1 MSYENFITKLLNIK
15 PSEVLS
21 VAASSKKDD
30 TIILKVRL
38 KIKNSSCPICSIA
51 SKTHGYYKREL
62 IHSTLVNRK
71 CIIVYEQRR
80 FKCPECSST
89 FSEPNPF
96 IDSSERITYETK
108 INVLNDL
115 KQTESTYA
123 SVAKKYNLSATKV
136 TRIFDKHVNIERKTL
151 PMVLSIDEHY
161 FPNSDYDAKYC
172 CLFMDFQTGV
182 MIDVIHDRK
191 KNCLADYFSDIKNK
205 SLDMKTLKSELD
217 NVKYVSID
225 MYDTYRDI
233 AHIFFPNA
241 KVCADSF
248 HVLKHLTDDFRKLRT
263 RLLRNTEDPI
273 LKYLLVK
280 FRNVFAHNKKI
291 DNEPRYNKRLNK
303 YVNLRDIRDILF
315 DAFAEL
321 KVAYEL
327 KEYYIRLNAETTL
340 EEAPDAI
347 DKAIEYFEG
356 CGIDEY
362 EEFYKLLTNWRE
374 EIVNSFTLINGRR
387 INNSYMES
395 KNRVVGRLIF
405 NANGFKNFKRTRN
418 RILYCLNPSD
428 TFKM

>member
-15 PSEVLS
+15 TSEVLS
-21 VAASSKKDD
+21 VAASTKKDD

-182 MIDVIHDRK
+182 MIDVIYDRK

-205 SLDMKTLKSELD
+205 SLNMKTLKSELD

-263 RLLRNTEDPI
+263 RLLRNTEDPV
-273 LKYLLVK
+273 LKYLLV
-280 FRNVFAHNKKI
+280 
-291 DNEPRYNKRLNK
+291 K

-418 RILYCLNPSD
+418 RILYCFNPSD

>member
-1 MSYENFITKLLNIK
+1 M
-15 PSEVLS
+15 
-21 VAASSKKDD
+21 
-30 TIILKVRL
+30 
-38 KIKNSSCPICSIA
+38 
-51 SKTHGYYKREL
+51 
-62 IHSTLVNRK
+62 
-71 CIIVYEQRR
+71 
-80 FKCPECSST
+80 
-89 FSEPNPF
+89 
-96 IDSSERITYETK
+96 
-108 INVLNDL
+108 LNDL

-151 PMVLSIDEHY
+151 PMVLSIDGHY
-161 FPNSDYDAKYC
+161 FSNSDYDAKYC

-263 RLLRNTEDPI
+263 RLLRNTEDPV

-340 EEAPDAI
+340 EEAPKVI
-347 DKAIEYFEG
+347 DEAIEYFES
-356 CGIDEY
+356 CGIEEY
-362 EEFYKLLTNWRE
+362 EEFYKMLTNWHE
-374 EIVNSFTLINGRR
+374 EIINSFTLINGKR

-395 KNRVVGRLIF
+395 KNRVLNRLIF
-405 NANGFKNFKRTRN
+405 NANGFKNFERTRN
-418 RILYCLNPSD
+418 RMLYCLNPDD
-428 TFKM
+428 TFRL